1 VPPRPAAPSSEGWRA
16 GPPRPILHLS
26 PAAIVFPK
34 GLRRLSTAET
44 DAAAEKL
51 TERERRVEARE
62 AELER
67 REASVRRA
75 EELRED
81 DEVRISLL
89 ERREREVEQMRE
101 ALEAQRARLDEV
113 RTEYEARRE
122 TLRKRTVELEAE
134 RDKLRGQNARAVAA
148 DLEAEVTEDM
158 RPPAP
163 TAQPGVEVGSDWW
176 SKQLGSPLEAA

>member
-1 VPPRPAAPSSEGWRA
+1 M
-16 GPPRPILHLS
+16 
-26 PAAIVFPK
+26 
-34 GLRRLSTAET
+34 STAEA
-44 DAAAEKL
+44 DAAAENL
-51 TERERRVEARE
+51 AERERELDARE
-62 AELER
+62 AELNR
-67 REASVRRA
+67 REAVVRRA

-113 RTEYEARRE
+113 RAEYETRRE
-122 TLRKRTVELEAE
+122 TLRKRTVELESE
-134 RDKLRGQNARAVAA
+134 RDKLRRDNARAVAA
-148 DLEAEVTEDM
+148 DLETEVTEDM

-163 TAQPGVEVGSDWW
+163 PAPGVEVGPDWW

>member
-1 VPPRPAAPSSEGWRA
+1 
-16 GPPRPILHLS
+16 
-26 PAAIVFPK
+26 
-34 GLRRLSTAET
+34 LSTAEA
-44 DAAAEKL
+44 DAAAENL
-51 TERERRVEARE
+51 ADRERELDARE
-62 AELER
+62 ADLNR
-67 REASVRRA
+67 REAAVRRA

-113 RTEYEARRE
+113 RAEYEARRE

-134 RDKLRGQNARAVAA
+134 RDKLRGQNARAVAT
-148 DLEAEVTEDM
+148 DLETEVTEDM

-163 TAQPGVEVGSDWW
+163 PEQPAVEVGPDWW

>member
-1 VPPRPAAPSSEGWRA
+1 
-16 GPPRPILHLS
+16 
-26 PAAIVFPK
+26 
-34 GLRRLSTAET
+34 LSTAEA
-44 DAAAEKL
+44 DAAAGNL
-51 TERERRVEARE
+51 AERERELDARE
-62 AELER
+62 AELNR
-67 REASVRRA
+67 REAAVRRG

-113 RTEYEARRE
+113 RAEYETRRE

-134 RDKLRGQNARAVAA
+134 RDKLRREAARAVAA
-148 DLEAEVTEDM
+148 DLETEVTEDM

-163 TAQPGVEVGSDWW
+163 PAEATVEVGPDWW

>member
-1 VPPRPAAPSSEGWRA
+1 M
-16 GPPRPILHLS
+16 
-26 PAAIVFPK
+26 FPK
-34 GLRRLSTAET
+34 GIRRLSTAET
-44 DAAAEKL
+44 DAAAQNL
-51 TERERRVEARE
+51 AERERELDARE
-62 AELER
+62 ADLHR
-67 REASVRRA
+67 REAVVMRA

-113 RTEYEARRE
+113 RAEYETRRE

-148 DLEAEVTEDM
+148 DLETEVTEDM
-158 RPPAP
+158 RPPEPPAP
-163 TAQPGVEVGSDWW
+163 PAVEVGPDWW

>member
-1 VPPRPAAPSSEGWRA
+1 
-16 GPPRPILHLS
+16 
-26 PAAIVFPK
+26 VF
-34 GLRRLSTAET
+34 LERTRRLSTAEA
-44 DAAAEKL
+44 DAAAENL
-51 TERERRVEARE
+51 AERERELDARE
-62 AELER
+62 AELNR
-67 REASVRRA
+67 REAAVRRA

-81 DEVRISLL
+81 DDVRISLL

-113 RTEYEARRE
+113 RAEYEARRE

-148 DLEAEVTEDM
+148 ELENELTEDM
-158 RPPAP
+158 RLQEPPA
-163 TAQPGVEVGSDWW
+163 QPPVEVGADWW

>member
-1 VPPRPAAPSSEGWRA
+1 M
-16 GPPRPILHLS
+16 
-26 PAAIVFPK
+26 
-34 GLRRLSTAET
+34 STAET
-44 DAAAEKL
+44 DAAAQNL
-51 TERERRVEARE
+51 AERERELDARE
-62 AELER
+62 ADLYR
-67 REASVRRA
+67 REAVVMRA

-113 RTEYEARRE
+113 RAEYETRRE

-148 DLEAEVTEDM
+148 DLETEVTEDM
-158 RPPAP
+158 RPPEAP
-163 TAQPGVEVGSDWW
+163 APATVEVGPDWW

>member
-1 VPPRPAAPSSEGWRA
+1 
-16 GPPRPILHLS
+16 
-26 PAAIVFPK
+26 
-34 GLRRLSTAET
+34 LSTAEA
-44 DAAAEKL
+44 DSAAENL
-51 TERERRVEARE
+51 AERERELDARE
-62 AELER
+62 AELNR

-113 RTEYEARRE
+113 RAEYEARRE

-148 DLEAEVTEDM
+148 DLETELTEDM
-158 RPPAP
+158 RLTEPPA
-163 TAQPGVEVGSDWW
+163 QPAVEVGPDWW